1 MKFGLF
7 YQLPC
12 APDQSAAERYRET
25 IEQITLADELGFDTA
40 WLAELHFF
48 HPFSVMPAPLQV
60 AVAVAQR
67 TRRIRLGT
75 GVTLLPLHHPLRV
88 AEEAA
93 VADILT
99 GGRLD
104 LGVGRGT
111 IAVHFRGYNVPRD
124 ESRERFEESLAII
137 RKAWTNESF
146 SHQGRFFQIAEIAVA
161 PKPLQ
166 KPHPPIRLAANSPD
180 TAEFAGLNGYD
191 VMVASPINPLPGF
204 YDHVRKYRESLER
217 SGRPRLQGDV
227 AALFFTC
234 PADSL
239 AKSRAEYEASMMHY
253 FRTIG
258 DQALLGDKGQY
269 EGSYQ
274 YLRQVRERALNMNWE
289 TVAETMALF
298 GPPAACLERIGAIY
312 EDARINQLVCW
323 FNPGG
328 RIPHR
333 EVLAAM
339 ERFASDV
346 MPHARKLG
354 A

>member
-7 YQLPC
+7 YQMPC
-12 APDQSAAERYRET
+12 APDQAEADRYRET
-25 IEQITLADELGFDTA
+25 IEQIALADDLGFDTA

-48 HPFSVMPAPLQV
+48 TPFSIMPAPLQV
-60 AVAVAQR
+60 AVAAAQR
-67 TRRIRLGT
+67 TRRIRFGT
-75 GVTLLPLHHPLRV
+75 GVTLLPFHHPIRV

-99 GGRLD
+99 GGRLE

-111 IAVHFRGYNVPRD
+111 IAIHFRGYGVPRD

-137 RKAWTNESF
+137 RQAWASERF
-146 SHQGRFFQIAEIAVA
+146 SYTGRFYQIPEVSVA
-161 PKPLQ
+161 PRPLQ

-180 TAEFAGLNGYD
+180 TAEFAGLHGYD

-204 YDHVRKYRESLER
+204 YDHVGKYRAGLARGGHPSAT
-217 SGRPRLQGDV
+217 GDL

-234 PADSL
+234 TADTL
-239 AKSRAEYEASMMHY
+239 GRARAEYEPSMMHY
-253 FRTIG
+253 FQTIAGQAMLG
-258 DQALLGDKGQY
+258 DQGQY

-274 YLRQVRERALNMNWE
+274 YLREVRERALKMNWE
-289 TVAETMALF
+289 AIDATMAIF
-298 GPPAACLERIGAIY
+298 GPPEECIRRITEIY
-312 EDARINQLVCW
+312 ERAHINQLVCW

-333 EVLAAM
+333 EVLAGM
-339 ERFASDV
+339 ERFASNV
-346 MPHARKLG
+346 MPAVRSLI
-354 A
+354 